1 MVAAQIP
8 TADEIRTIVREE
20 LRAAL
25 ADLPTG
31 PAILTVEQA
40 AGLAGVSEKT
50 LCSWIK
56 RGRLKASRPGRRYQI
71 TRSDLDACM
80 TAGTPRL
87 VGQIVASLTSSR

>member
-1 MVAAQIP
+1 MAAQIP

-25 ADLPTG
+25 TDLPTG

-40 AGLAGVSEKT
+40 AALAGVSEKT

-56 RGRLKASRPGRRYQI
+56 RGRLKASKPGRRYQI
-71 TRSDLDACM
+71 TRSDLDACLA
-80 TAGTPRL
+80 AGTPRL
-87 VGQIVASLTSSR
+87 VDEIAASLTSLR